1 MFFVRQ
7 GERLGTIYGRAYV
20 TSCDQLPGSFASQC
34 GGAGSQFQK
43 NNQGFIVWTG
53 GLDLGQ
59 GITNNAWNASL
70 NPANAPWNTRA
81 VWGMPMQL
89 RDSTSNTAQVALGNA
104 TPDWHG
110 GLSSNFSYGKF
121 SAYGLLDGSFGR
133 KVWNEGYHWA
143 LGDFMSGSV
152 DQGGKSV
159 EDAKPIGYYYRAGPS
174 AAGGGSTG
182 VGGLY
187 NVLGPTNESV
197 EDASYVKLREVS
209 LSYNVGAV
217 GGQGN
222 WTVGLVGRNL
232 HTWTKYRGYD
242 PEVGRSGDTQLGNSA
257 LVGIDYFTFPN
268 LRTFTLQ
275 VSTAF

>member
-1 MFFVRQ
+1 
-7 GERLGTIYGRAYV
+7 
-20 TSCDQLPGSFASQC
+20 
-34 GGAGSQFQK
+34 
-43 NNQGFIVWTG
+43 
-53 GLDLGQ
+53 
-59 GITNNAWNASL
+59 
-70 NPANAPWNTRA
+70 
-81 VWGMPMQL
+81 MPMQL
-89 RDSTSNTAQVALGNA
+89 RDSTGSVAQVALGNA
-104 TPDWHG
+104 TPNWHS
-110 GLSSNFSYGKF
+110 GLSSNFSVGKF

-143 LGDFMSGSV
+143 LGDFMSGTV

-159 EDAKPIGYYYRAGPS
+159 ADAKPIGYFYRAGP
-174 AAGGGSTG
+174 GVGGSSG

-197 EDASYVKLREVS
+197 EDASYVKLREMSVN
-209 LSYNVGAV
+209 YNIGPV

-242 PEVGRSGDTQLGNSA
+242 PEVGRATGTQLNNSS
-257 LVGIDYFTFPN
+257 LVGVDYFTFPN

>member
-1 MFFVRQ
+1 DC
-7 GERLGTIYGRAYV
+7 
-20 TSCDQLPGSFASQC
+20 SQLPGTFASQC

-43 NNQGFIVWTG
+43 NGDGFIVWTG

-70 NPANAPWNTRA
+70 NPGTLANPTAPWATRA
-81 VWGMPMQL
+81 VWGMPIQL
-89 RDSTSNTAQVALGNA
+89 RDSTNNVAQVALGNA

-110 GLSSNFSYGKF
+110 GLSSNFSLGKF

-159 EDAKPIGYYYRAGPS
+159 EDAKPIGYFYRAGPS
-174 AAGGGSTG
+174 AQGGGSTG

-209 LSYNVGAV
+209 VNYNIGAV

-242 PEVGRSGDTQLGNSA
+242 PEVGRSADTQLGNAA